1 MPFKTYILLPILLFS
16 TMFFAQQT
24 IQHKVEKGETVYSL
38 AQKYQVKQ
46 AAILELN
53 PKAKKGLQL
62 HMILLIPS
70 AEKKE
75 KKENSTTVT
84 HEVLPKETLY
94 GISKKYHVS
103 IEKIKEQ
110 NPIIAKEGLEIGL
123 KLTITTSASLAEIK
137 DKAPEVEARKE
148 VEANKETE
156 VKEENLSEEEIL
168 HEVLPKETKYGISK
182 KYGISIAT
190 LETWNPSSKN
200 GLAIG
205 DKLVVKKGIVKQ
217 QNAVPTEEKKIKE
230 KEVVVVEKV
239 EETVKPSK
247 DIEKGTEKPKS
258 QIKLIGKV
266 ESDKNDEIVVV
277 KPQMEEE
284 EEEIEIMPE
293 LPIVEV
299 APLSE
304 ESSSKA
310 DFLIEKASQ
319 NIGVR
324 YRSGGTSAA
333 GFDCSGLM
341 INTFSQ
347 IDMKLPRSSRE
358 MAAFGNRIDRS
369 QAQKGDLIF
378 FATMGKGRVS
388 HVGMVIEVEDD
399 EIKFIHS
406 STSSG
411 VIVSSIKEPYY
422 AKRFVQ
428 VNRVL
433 P

>member
-1 MPFKTYILLPILLFS
+1 MPFKKYLLLPFLFYTS
-16 TMFFAQQT
+16 LFFAQQT

-38 AQKYQVKQ
+38 AKKYQVKPE
-46 AAILELN
+46 AILELN

-62 HMILLIPS
+62 QMVLQIPT

-75 KKENSTTVT
+75 GKEKMTTIT

-94 GISKKYHVS
+94 GISKKYQVS
-103 IEKIKEQ
+103 IDKIKEQ
-110 NPIIAKEGLEIGL
+110 NPIIEKEGLEIGL
-123 KLTITTSASLAEIK
+123 KLTITTSVSPEQIAEK
-137 DKAPEVEARKE
+137 PAVVTAPKPEVVKNNPAP
-148 VEANKETE
+148 
-156 VKEENLSEEEIL
+156 KEEVANTEEII
-168 HEVLPKETKYGISK
+168 HEVLPKETKYGIAK
-182 KYGISIAT
+182 KYGISVANIEA
-190 LETWNPSSKN
+190 WNPNSKK

-205 DKLVVKKGIVKQ
+205 DKLV
-217 QNAVPTEEKKIKE
+217 IKNSTAS
-230 KEVVVVEKV
+230 KEIKV
-239 EETVKPSK
+239 APEETKPKESAVVKNNTEDVASTKPQPVK
-247 DIEKGTEKPKS
+247 EQEKPKS

-266 ESDKNDEIVVV
+266 ESDKNEEIVVV
-277 KPQMEEE
+277 KPQQEEE
-284 EEEIEIMPE
+284 EEEVEVKPE
-293 LPIVEV
+293 LPIVTV

-310 DFLIEKASQ
+310 DFLIEKASE

-324 YRSGGTSAA
+324 YRSGGTSSA

-358 MAAFGNRIDRS
+358 MAVFGNRIDRS

-388 HVGMVIEVEDD
+388 HVGMVIEVEED

-406 STSSG
+406 STSAG
-411 VIVSSIKEPYY
+411 VIVSSTKEPYY

-433 P
+433 E